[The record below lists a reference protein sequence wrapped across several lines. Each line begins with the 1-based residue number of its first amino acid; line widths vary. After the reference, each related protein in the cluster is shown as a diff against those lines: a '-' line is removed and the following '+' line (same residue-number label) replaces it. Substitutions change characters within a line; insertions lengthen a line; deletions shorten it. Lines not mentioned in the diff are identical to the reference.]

1 MQPKELSEQLKKPTG
16 ENGLEVARALN
27 ESNQGLYDLA
37 FKHLE
42 LKPSQNILE
51 IGFGNGKHFPQY
63 IQMEPKLTLTGVDYS
78 ADMCEAA
85 KAWNS
90 NLIKEGRLNIHCAET
105 SALPF
110 RNGEFDVIIAHNII
124 YFLNPPE
131 PHLQEIKRVL
141 KPGGTFLIGYRP
153 RHSIEHLEF
162 TRHHFVLYE
171 TDELIELIKT
181 TGFMISDQHTN
192 NNQKSEVDGT
202 SFQVTDTCLL
212 VKKKTPSSTT
222 DKGV

>member
-1 MQPKELSEQLKKPTG
+1 MEPKELSEQLKKPTG
-16 ENGLEVARALN
+16 KNGLEVARALN

-37 FKHLE
+37 FKLLE
-42 LKPSQNILE
+42 LKPNQNILE
-51 IGFGNGKHFPQY
+51 IGFGNGKHFSQY
-63 IQMEPKLTLTGVDYS
+63 IQKEPELTLTGVDYS
-78 ADMCEAA
+78 ADMCEEA
-85 KAWNS
+85 KAS
-90 NLIKEGRLNIHCAET
+90 NTTLIDEDKLTIQCAET

-110 RNGEFDVIIAHNII
+110 SNDEFDVIIAHNVI

-141 KPGGTFLIGYRP
+141 KPGGLFLIGHRP

-171 TDELIELIKT
+171 ADELVELMKT
-181 TGFMISDQHTN
+181 NGFMIADQHSN
-192 NNQKSEVDGT
+192 SYQKSAVDGT
-202 SFQVTDTCLL
+202 SFQVTDACLL